1 MLRIPS
7 DRVTIY
13 KFGPI
18 FDMIGDI
25 DVTLTSDLNFEYD
38 IRYSFSVD
46 GINFSNW
53 FEDKESFLIEYKE
66 MLFVKNATY
75 LCYNRIFLLANAVFL
90 YIFAPRKV
98 INGLRKEPERQHY
111 KSHIINHL
119 TN

>member
-25 DVTLTSDLNFEYD
+25 DVTLTSDLKFEYD

-46 GINFSNW
+46 GI
-53 FEDKESFLIEYKE
+53 KL
-66 MLFVKNATY
+66 V
-75 LCYNRIFLLANAVFL
+75 
-90 YIFAPRKV
+90 
-98 INGLRKEPERQHY
+98 
-111 KSHIINHL
+111 
-119 TN
+119 